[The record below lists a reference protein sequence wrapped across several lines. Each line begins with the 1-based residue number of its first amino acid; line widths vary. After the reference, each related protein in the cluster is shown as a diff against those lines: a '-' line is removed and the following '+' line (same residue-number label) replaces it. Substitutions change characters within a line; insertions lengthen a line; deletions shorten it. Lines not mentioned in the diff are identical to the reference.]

1 MTPGEDTLKR
11 ITARFG
17 LAASL
22 AAALTIVGLAVG
34 TAFSDHGR
42 HRYRRGHH
50 DRGSKHLAPVTNPT
64 YKRHCGACHFAYQ
77 PALLP
82 SGSWQK
88 ILGRLDKHYGQ
99 QVDLEPG
106 PRKIITG
113 YLTAN
118 AAEHSSAKRARRIM
132 RCLGT
137 DTPRRITDIPYIR
150 RKHRKLS
157 ADVFKRP
164 KVGSFSNCAA
174 CHTSAARGVYD
185 DDDVRIPR

>member
-1 MTPGEDTLKR
+1 LKR
-11 ITARFG
+11 LTNRF
-17 LAASL
+17 SL
-22 AAALTIVGLAVG
+22 AVFMTATVTVLALVVG

-42 HRYRRGHH
+42 RRYRRRHQDH
-50 DRGSKHLAPVTNPT
+50 GSKHLAPVTNPV
-64 YKRHCGACHFAYQ
+64 YKQHCGACHFVYQ

-82 SGSWQK
+82 SGSWVK
-88 ILGRLDKHYGQ
+88 ILAQMDKHFGR
-99 QVDLEPG
+99 QVELDPG
-106 PRKIITG
+106 PRKIITV

-118 AAEHSSAKRARRIM
+118 AAEHSPAKRARRIM

-137 DTPRRITDIPYIR
+137 ATPRRITDIPYIR

-164 KVGSFSNCAA
+164 KIGSFSNCAA

>member
-1 MTPGEDTLKR
+1 LKGF
-11 ITARFG
+11 TNRFG
-17 LAASL
+17 LAACL
-22 AAALTIVGLAVG
+22 ATAVTIVALLAG
-34 TAFSDHGR
+34 TALSDHGR
-42 HRYRRGHH
+42 RRYRRDHH
-50 DRGSKHLAPVTNPT
+50 DYGSKHLTPVNNPA
-64 YKRHCGACHFAYQ
+64 YKQHCGGGPFAYQ

-82 SGSWQK
+82 SGSWVK
-88 ILGRLDKHYGQ
+88 ILARLDNHFGR
-99 QVDLEPG
+99 QVELDPG
-106 PRKIITG
+106 PRKIITV
-113 YLTAN
+113 YLTTN
-118 AAEHSSAKRARRIM
+118 AAEHSPAKRARRIM
-132 RCLGT
+132 RCLRG